1 MLKELEFDENHE
13 LDFELLIKAA
23 LEIGNSLDGQKTSI
37 GRPNIYFAEGIG
49 QKILSHIISAHY
61 LSKGYQLATDKH
73 LFVGQ
78 IDFSSVSILV
88 RAALESYL
96 TFNYVFI
103 SAKNED
109 DLTFRF
115 NCWNLGGFIDR
126 SDFIPTEEKHVKLKE
141 FESEQIK
148 IIQAELEKSNTF
160 QSLNAEN
167 KKAALNGR
175 WKLSNSWSKLAV
187 NAGFNKKFFDNQYRF
202 LCSHAHSSRLSI
214 IQVQQTKDLKSQSEM
229 TKASI
234 GILMVVLAKYLFDYI
249 HLIPELNHFT
259 TDKEKYPMI
268 AVWKQIGE
276 GL

>member
-1 MLKELEFDENHE
+1 MLKELEFDENQE

-49 QKILSHIISAHY
+49 QKILSHVISAHY
-61 LSKGYQLATDKH
+61 LSKGYPLATDKH

-96 TFNYVFI
+96 TFNYVFV
-103 SAKNED
+103 SAKGED
-109 DLTFRF
+109 ELTFRF

-126 SDFIPTEEKHVKLKE
+126 SDFIPTEEQHVKLKGY
-141 FESEQIK
+141 ESEQIN
-148 IIQAELEKSNTF
+148 IIQAELQKSDTF
-160 QSLNAEN
+160 KNLNAEN
-167 KKAALNGR
+167 KKAALNGK
-175 WKLSNSWSKLAV
+175 WKLLNSWSKLAV
-187 NAGFNKKFFDNQYRF
+187 NAGFNKKFFDNYYKF

-214 IQVQQTKDLKSQSEM
+214 IQIQQTKDLKTQSEM
-229 TKASI
+229 SNASI
-234 GILMVVLAKYLFDYI
+234 GIVMVVLAKYLFDYI

-259 TDKEKYPMI
+259 TDKEKYALI
-268 AVWKQIGE
+268 AEWKQIGE
-276 GL
+276 EL